1 MFDFMKNKPV
11 NISSL
16 RGDKGFTLIE
26 MLTVCAIIG
35 ILATMAVA
43 SMRGG
48 RTVAFE
54 TMCIGAL
61 KHISEG
67 EQIYFNRHM
76 RFTSWNG
83 LQREGDLVDIG
94 YAKADNLMDPFDT
107 PIAFM
112 YSIRFYGQSATFSAV
127 AFPVDTTTWKL
138 RTFAV
143 DSDGSILNSKDNPD
157 YFLNI
162 H

>member
-1 MFDFMKNKPV
+1 MHDFMKNKPIKIIPL
-11 NISSL
+11 NCE
-16 RGDKGFTLIE
+16 RGFTLIE

-54 TMCIGAL
+54 TMCVGAL

-67 EQIYFNRHM
+67 EQIFFNRHM
-76 RFTSWNG
+76 SFTDWNG
-83 LQREGDLVDIG
+83 LQREGDLIDPG
-94 YAKADNLMDPFDT
+94 YAKADNLMDPLDT
-107 PIAFM
+107 PIALM
-112 YSIRFYGQSATFSAV
+112 YSIRFYGHSTTFRAV
-127 AFPVDTTTWKL
+127 AFPVDTDTWKL

-143 DSDGSILNSKDNPD
+143 DSDGSILNNKENPD
-157 YFLNI
+157 YFKDL
-162 H
+162 

>member
-1 MFDFMKNKPV
+1 MYDSIKNKPV
-11 NISSL
+11 NTLPL

-48 RTVAFE
+48 RTVAYE
-54 TMCIGAL
+54 TMCVGAM

-67 EQIYFNRHM
+67 EQIFFNRHM
-76 RFTSWNG
+76 HFTDWNG
-83 LQREGDLVDIG
+83 LQREGDLIDSG
-94 YAKADNLMDPFDT
+94 YAKVDKIMDPFDT
-107 PIAFM
+107 PIAYM
-112 YSIRFYGQSATFSAV
+112 YSIRFYGHSTTFSAV

-157 YFLNI
+157 YFL
-162 H
+162 HLH

>member
-1 MFDFMKNKPV
+1 MFDFTKNKLV
-11 NISSL
+11 NILPL

-54 TMCIGAL
+54 AMCIGAL

-76 RFTSWNG
+76 RFTDWNG
-83 LQREGDLVDIG
+83 LQREGDLIDVG
-94 YAKADNLMDPFDT
+94 YAKADKLMDPLDT
-107 PIAFM
+107 PIALM
-112 YSIRFYGQSATFSAV
+112 YSIRFYGSSTTFKAV
-127 AFPVDTTTWKL
+127 AFPVDTSTWKL

-143 DSDGSILNSKDNPD
+143 DSDGSILNNKDNPQ
-157 YFLNI
+157 YFVGL
-162 H
+162 